1 MSTIFVNQFGL
12 ENARSEYFA
21 IMCFFIFTLMSFIRR
36 LEIFAKYLILADF
49 IVFFTLIVVIIYA
62 FIQIK
67 DSKQ

>member
-1 MSTIFVNQFGL
+1 
-12 ENARSEYFA
+12 
-21 IMCFFIFTLMSFIRR
+21 MSFIRK

-62 FIQIK
+62 FIKIK